1 MYQSTCPN
9 RQSLQLLLDQ
19 GLPTEQTDMVS
30 THVDHCESCQS
41 VLEELSHGS
50 HLKGLGLPSPSA
62 PQPSDG
68 FLKRLK
74 SNGLSILGPLDKS
87 SPSYRPTIPGYAI
100 MEELGRGGVGVVF
113 KANQIAIDRIVAV
126 KVLISCERASGPE
139 LERFR
144 YEARA
149 AGALNHPNVV
159 RVFEVGECN
168 WGPYVVLEYVSG
180 GTLSR
185 FIRHRPQP
193 AKQAVAMVRQ
203 LTDAI
208 AAAHE
213 HGIIHRDI
221 KPSNVLLGDVPK
233 LTDFGLAKLLNLD
246 SSQTQSGMILGT
258 PSYMAPEQARGSK
271 SIDARTDVYGI
282 GALLYDML
290 TGRPPFQAA
299 QPIDTIFEVVNHP
312 PIPPR
317 MLDQSIPRDLEAVC
331 LKCLE
336 KEPSK
341 RYASA
346 RDLRDDLD
354 RFLNGLPT
362 IARPVGFSG
371 RTWKLARRHP
381 LTSVL
386 VLALIVGATVSLI
399 ALSVLYSISERDRSI
414 AESQREIAIAE
425 GVRSEDARKGTT
437 ALNQFLLDQF
447 LAAPSLRENGK
458 GRDVTVLQMV
468 ESAAEKIDSQF
479 AGQPEIAA
487 SLHDSVG
494 ETFQQF
500 GEYEK
505 SIEHHRSALTL
516 RRHVLGAEAE
526 ATLSSEL
533 ALAHLH
539 SLRNQL
545 DESSELLA
553 HAVPSLTTKLGPD
566 NKTRLSALH
575 ELAVIERKRQNYQ
588 IAKTYYQEVLDRSS
602 ASLGDSDPLTSQA
615 ILGLAE
621 IEGNLSGPAAAVP
634 MLERAVSV
642 VEKAHGENSIAHLVV
657 RGRLGEALLASEK
670 FERAESVLSDVLEM
684 RRKVIGPNHPTNF
697 SILGWLA
704 DCWQARGKYEE
715 AELAYR
721 DAIAGYEAAKLSD
734 SPLIAR
740 TQTRLGNCL
749 VRLGRFSQAE
759 EVLLDAE
766 TRFAGLQS
774 VRSEWPESNRRAISE
789 LYLAWKRPA
798 IIIPEKTERE

>member
-1 MYQSTCPN
+1 MVESKCPA
-9 RQSLQLLLDQ
+9 RESLQLLLEQ
-19 GLPTEQTDMVS
+19 RLPSELDAMVS
-30 THVDHCESCQS
+30 THVDDCASCQS
-41 VLEELSHGS
+41 VLEDLSRSSYHGGES
-50 HLKGLGLPSPSA
+50 LSSPKSAEPSE
-62 PQPSDG
+62 G

-74 SNGLSILGPLDKS
+74 SKGLSQNGHIGESTSTD
-87 SPSYRPTIPGYAI
+87 RPAIPGYEI
-100 MEELGRGGVGVVF
+100 LEELGRGGVGVVF
-113 KANQIAIDRIVAV
+113 KAKQIAIQRIVAV
-126 KVLISCERASGPE
+126 KVLIACERASSPE

-149 AGALNHPNVV
+149 TGTLNHPNVV
-159 RVFEVGECN
+159 QVFEVGECN
-168 WGPYVVLEYVSG
+168 WGPYVVFEFVSG
-180 GTLSR
+180 GTLSQ
-185 FIRHRPQP
+185 FINRRPQP
-193 AKQAVAMVRQ
+193 AMQSVTLVRQ
-203 LTDAI
+203 LTDAVV
-208 AAAHE
+208 AAHE
-213 HGIIHRDI
+213 HDIIHRDI

-271 SIDARTDVYGI
+271 LIDARTDVYGI

-299 QPIDTIFEVVNHP
+299 QPIDTILEVIERS
-312 PIPPR
+312 PIAPR

-341 RYASA
+341 RYATA
-346 RDLRDDLD
+346 LDLRNDLD
-354 RFLNGLPT
+354 RFLNGSPT
-362 IARPVGFSG
+362 IARPIGIVG
-371 RTWKLARRHP
+371 RTWKLACRHP
-381 LTSVL
+381 LTSGL
-386 VLALIVGATVSLI
+386 VLTLLTGATVSLI
-399 ALSVLYSISERDRSI
+399 ALSVLYSISERDRAV
-414 AESQREIAIAE
+414 AESEREVAIAE
-425 GVRSEDARKGTT
+425 RVRSENARKGTT

-468 ESAAEKIDSQF
+468 DSAAEKIDAQF
-479 AGQPEIAA
+479 TDQPEIAA

-505 SIEHHRSALTL
+505 SMQHHTSSLNL
-516 RRHVLGAEAE
+516 RRKVLGAEAVPS
-526 ATLSSEL
+526 LSSEL

-545 DESSELLA
+545 DEANELLA
-553 HAVPSLTTKLGPD
+553 HAVPSLTSKLGPD
-566 NKTRLSALH
+566 DKTRLAALH
-575 ELAVIERKRQNYQ
+575 ELAVIERKKQNYQ
-588 IAKTYYQEVLDRSS
+588 LAKTYYQEVFDRSR
-602 ASLGDSDPLTSQA
+602 ASLGDADPLTSQA
-615 ILGLAE
+615 IMGLAE

-634 MLERAVSV
+634 MLEQAVSV
-642 VEKAHGENSIAHLVV
+642 FEKAHGENSIAHLVV
-657 RGRLGEALLASEK
+657 RGRLGEALLASEQ
-670 FERAESVLSDVLEM
+670 FERAESLLSDVLEQ
-684 RRKVIGPNHPTNF
+684 RRKVIGPLHPTNF

-715 AELAYR
+715 AEIAYR
-721 DAIAGYEAAKLSD
+721 DAILGYESAKLAD

-749 VRLGRFSQAE
+749 VRLGRFSHAE

-766 TRFAGLQS
+766 LRFGKLQA
-774 VRSEWPESNRRAISE
+774 VRSEWPTSNRQAISE
-789 LYLAWKRPA
+789 LYQAWKLHDEAAKNNP
-798 IIIPEKTERE
+798 